1 MKEAQLIMISIIPET
16 IDICK
21 ILLDTMDKWAGGT
34 ALFIGSVRDHNEEG
48 TVSEIYYESYKEM
61 AEKNLAEIE
70 NEARKRWNI
79 KKFVAVHRI
88 GKLKVGEV
96 AVAVAASAE
105 HRKEAFEACRYGI
118 DEIKI
123 RVPIWKRE
131 VSDSGIAWVEGVSPK
146 SE

>member
-1 MKEAQLIMISIIPET
+1 MISITSET

-21 ILLDTMDKWAGGT
+21 VLLDTMDNSAGGT
-34 ALFIGSVRDHNEEG
+34 VLFIGSVRDHNKDG
-48 TVSEIYYESYKEM
+48 TVSEIYYEAYKEM
-61 AEKNLAEIE
+61 AEKNLTEIE
-70 NEARKRWNI
+70 IEARKKWNI
-79 KKFVAVHRI
+79 KKFVAVHRT

-96 AVAVAASAE
+96 AVAFAASAE

-123 RVPIWKRE
+123 RLPIWKKE
-131 VSDSGIAWVEGVSPK
+131 VSDSGIGWVQGVSSK

>member
-1 MKEAQLIMISIIPET
+1 MISITSET

-21 ILLDTMDKWAGGT
+21 ILLDTMDNWAGGT
-34 ALFIGSVRDHNEEG
+34 VLFTGSVRDHNEDG
-48 TVSEIYYESYKEM
+48 TVSEIYYEAYKEM
-61 AEKNLAEIE
+61 AEKNLTEIE
-70 NEARKRWNI
+70 IEARTKWNV
-79 KKFVAVHRI
+79 KKFVAVHRV
-88 GKLKVGEV
+88 GNLKVGEV

-123 RVPIWKRE
+123 RVPIWKKE
-131 VSDSGIAWVEGVSPK
+131 VADSGIGWVEGVSSK

>member
-1 MKEAQLIMISIIPET
+1 MISIIPET

-21 ILLDTMDKWAGGT
+21 ILLDTMDKSTGGT
-34 ALFIGSVRDHNEEG
+34 VLFVGSVRDHNEEG
-48 TVSEIYYESYKEM
+48 TVSEIHYEAYKEM
-61 AEKNLAEIE
+61 AEENLAEIE
-70 NEARKRWNI
+70 IEARKRWNI
-79 KKFVAVHRI
+79 KKFAAVHRI
-88 GKLKVGEV
+88 GNLKVGDV

-123 RVPIWKRE
+123 RVPIWKKE
-131 VSDSGIAWVEGVSPK
+131 VSDSGIAWVQGVSQ

>member
-1 MKEAQLIMISIIPET
+1 MISITSET

-21 ILLDTMDKWAGGT
+21 VLLDTMDNSAGGT
-34 ALFIGSVRDHNEEG
+34 VLFIGSIRDDNEDG
-48 TVSEIYYESYKEM
+48 TVSEIYYEAYKEM
-61 AEKNLAEIE
+61 AEKNLTEIE
-70 NEARKRWNI
+70 IEARKKWNI
-79 KKFVAVHRI
+79 KKFVAVHRT

-123 RVPIWKRE
+123 RLPIWKKE
-131 VSDSGIAWVEGVSPK
+131 VSDSGIGWVQGVSSK